1 MTAPHDDRRREPRLP
16 PELAFV
22 AERFARSSVPTVP
35 PHLRGK
41 VLGAVI
47 DALGTDGLAEADLLP
62 PSRREP
68 WPAAVLLLS
77 GLALALVVAPL
88 LAAGSAGPAMP
99 LPRFSDR
106 LAAVGVALPAPVVDG
121 DPATAP
127 LPGDGAPGS
136 APRGRFAAGS
146 IAALRSLPAEHW
158 LKGTL

>member
-22 AERFARSSVPTVP
+22 AERLGRGGAPTP
-35 PHLRGK
+35 PGHLRGK

-68 WPAAVLLLS
+68 WPAALLLLS
-77 GLALALVVAPL
+77 GLSLALLVAPWLARPGERPVAPL
-88 LAAGSAGPAMP
+88 TPFAERVVALGIP
-99 LPRFSDR
+99 LPD
-106 LAAVGVALPAPVVDG
+106 PVTRHG
-121 DPATAP
+121 SATAP
-127 LPGDGAPGS
+127 AAGDA
-136 APRGRFAAGS
+136 AARPRPGRFAATS

>member
-1 MTAPHDDRRREPRLP
+1 MTLPPDDRRREPPLP
-16 PELAFV
+16 CELALV
-22 AERFARSSVPTVP
+22 AERLGRSGTPTAP
-35 PHLRGK
+35 AHLRGTI
-41 VLGAVI
+41 LGAVI

-62 PSRREP
+62 PSRHEP

-106 LAAVGVALPAPVVDG
+106 LAAVGVALPAPVVNG